1 MDGFSSYALLL
12 ILVAV
17 VLEILVPPAGRVIF
31 VIGLIPVI
39 SITFREFEIWLLLF
53 KIVTYAGLG
62 VLILWLI
69 FLIRDSFQRAR
80 NPQAI
85 QVDKASLF
93 AENIVINA
101 VCVFIFLVVWISLGS
116 SAEVN
121 IDYPI
126 IGNIYDSVS
135 NSGILEGLRKL
146 LLPSIIFGIV
156 QQTIGLIISNCI
168 TAVFAKR

>member
-1 MDGFSSYALLL
+1 
-12 ILVAV
+12 
-17 VLEILVPPAGRVIF
+17 
-31 VIGLIPVI
+31 
-39 SITFREFEIWLLLF
+39 
-53 KIVTYAGLG
+53 VTYAGLG